1 MAENEN
7 EIPGILELVR
17 VARKTGSELLIR
29 QYRSSTGSTKDY
41 QVQLL
46 GPSGYGDL
54 LLETE
59 QYLRDIIAGG
69 NSNIQLLT
77 PTAVN
82 VGSMSD
88 RIKYDEAVAFAK
100 QWLKELEDRRLI
112 PGTTGASNSFI
123 PEAPGECNLYRNAKG
138 ELMLRNLRNMQ
149 AIPAPT
155 PEELAA
161 MTGKQLVQ
169 RYAPT
174 TTYGQMFR
182 MLTTH
187 CEAVQMCMEV
197 EPPVQHITQVA
208 TVKLAEDIPEW
219 IVEALPSYK
228 LVDSQLQPGDLWKAF
243 ISLALRTAPISNSLL
258 ADWTGLEGHSFI
270 IPDPA
275 QGKKWDGV
283 CNLMH
288 GLIGMMSEMGEVARC
303 VTVEEREEEL
313 ADVLWYTA
321 IACHG
326 AALLWESVDP
336 DDLAHLKSPLEDIEK
351 CKATDVGDSWDEM
364 AYSAVDT
371 GKRILCYRRRDLLP
385 LLLVQLHVMLN
396 RMEFAMGV
404 LDLAP
409 PHVICRRVIHK
420 LAKRYPAGF
429 SVEAARQRA
438 DKDEATDDVQR

>member
-187 CEAVQMCMEV
+187 CEAVQLCMEV
-197 EPPVQHITQVA
+197 APAHTTPPV
-208 TVKLAEDIPEW
+208 EDIPGW
-219 IVEALPSYK
+219 IVDAIPVGS
-228 LVDSQLQPGDLWKAF
+228 LVGVVWDAF
-243 ISLALRTAPISNSLL
+243 VPLALRTAPNSGNLL
-258 ADWTGLEGHSFI
+258 ARWTNSEAHTMTFEHDGH
-270 IPDPA
+270 DRDM
-275 QGKKWDGV
+275 KWDGS
-283 CNLMH
+283 CHLLH
-288 GLIGMMSEMGEVARC
+288 GLIGMMSEMGEVSRC
-303 VTVEEREEEL
+303 VSVSEKEEEM
-313 ADVLWYTA
+313 ADILWY
-321 IACHG
+321 
-326 AALLWESVDP
+326 AALVWSG
-336 DDLAHLKSPLEDIEK
+336 HGKLKSCTSEEAWAKGLQELK
-351 CKATDVGDSWDEM
+351 
-364 AYSAVDT
+364 YSARVGAEWEADAYDMVDT
-371 GKRILCYRRRDLLP
+371 GKRVLFYNRPDLLP
-385 LLLVQLHVMLN
+385 LLGLQLFGLLAC
-396 RMEFAMGV
+396 MERALEQGGM
-404 LDLAP
+404 AP
-409 PHVICRRVIHK
+409 PYVICRRVIHK

-438 DKDEATDDVQR
+438 DKDEATDDVPR

>member
-59 QYLRDIIAGG
+59 QYLKDIIAGG
-69 NSNIQLLT
+69 NANLQLLL
-77 PTAVN
+77 PGEGD
-82 VGSMSD
+82 VGSVTA
-88 RIKYDEAVAFAK
+88 RVKYDEAVAYAK
-100 QWLKELEDRRLI
+100 EWLKELEDRRLI

-149 AIPAPT
+149 ALPAPT
-155 PEELAA
+155 PEELTA

-187 CEAVQMCMEV
+187 CEAVQLCMEV
-197 EPPVQHITQVA
+197 APAPTTPPV
-208 TVKLAEDIPEW
+208 EDIPEW
-219 IVEALPSYK
+219 IVDAIPVGS
-228 LVDSQLQPGDLWKAF
+228 LVAVVWDAF
-243 ISLALRTAPISNSLL
+243 VPLALRTAPDGSRLLDCWTNAAEHSLTFGK
-258 ADWTGLEGHSFI
+258 DGHNEE
-270 IPDPA
+270 P
-275 QGKKWDGV
+275 KWDGT
-283 CNLMH
+283 CHLMH
-288 GLIGMMSEMGEVARC
+288 GLIGMMSEMDEVARC
-303 VTVEEREEEL
+303 TSIPEKEEEL
-313 ADVLWYTA
+313 ADVLWYA
-321 IACHG
+321 AMVWSGHG
-326 AALLWESVDP
+326 K
-336 DDLAHLKSPLEDIEK
+336 LKSCASEEAWRKGLQELKYSVSNGTDWEALAY
-351 CKATDVGDSWDEM
+351 AT
-364 AYSAVDT
+364 VDT
-371 GKRILCYRRRDLLP
+371 GKRVLFYNRPDLLP
-385 LLLVQLHVMLN
+385 LLGIQLFGLLAC
-396 RMEFAMGV
+396 MERALQQGGM
-404 LDLAP
+404 AP
-409 PHVICRRVIHK
+409 PYVICRRVIHK

>member
-1 MAENEN
+1 M
-7 EIPGILELVR
+7 
-17 VARKTGSELLIR
+17 
-29 QYRSSTGSTKDY
+29 
-41 QVQLL
+41 QLL

-59 QYLRDIIAGG
+59 QYLKDIIAGG
-69 NSNIQLLT
+69 NANLQLLL
-77 PTAVN
+77 PGEGD
-82 VGSMSD
+82 VGSMPAK
-88 RIKYDEAVAFAK
+88 IKYDAAVAFAK
-100 QWLKELEDRRLI
+100 EWLLCLEYRRLI
-112 PGTTGASNSFI
+112 PGTTASPHGFA

-149 AIPAPT
+149 ALPDPT

-187 CEAVQMCMEV
+187 CEAVQLCTEA
-197 EPPVQHITQVA
+197 EPAPT
-208 TVKLAEDIPEW
+208 TPPAEDIPEW
-219 IVEALPSYK
+219 IVDAIPVGS
-228 LVDSQLQPGDLWKAF
+228 LVGVVWDAF
-243 ISLALRTAPISNSLL
+243 TPLALRTAPISNSLL
-258 ADWTGLEGHSFI
+258 ADWVGLEGHSFI
-270 IPDPA
+270 APDPE
-275 QGKKWDGV
+275 KWDGV
-283 CNLMH
+283 CKLMH
-288 GLIGMMSEMGEVARC
+288 GLIGMMSEMGEVAKC

-321 IACHG
+321 IAYHG

-336 DDLAHLKSPLEDIEK
+336 DDLAHLKSPLEAIEK
-351 CKATDVGDSWDEM
+351 CKATDVGDSWEEM
-364 AYSAVDT
+364 AYTAVDT